1 MDVKYIQNKLSDF
14 AKKRDWEKFH
24 NLKNLAISINIE
36 SSELLEIFQW
46 ENDLEIKKKIKKT
59 KFKERVSDEVADVLL
74 YLLRFSEIAKLDLEK
89 ICVKKI
95 KKNAKKYPIKLSKGK
110 SDKYTSFEWNKWSL
124 MKKNFK
130 KNQLKLAKA
139 LKENI
144 ARRKEKKNG
153 NNAWFLD
160 KKNGKKL

>member
-46 ENDLEIKKKIKKT
+46 DDNQKVDEKLKKKQ
-59 KFKERVSDEVADVLL
+59 FKERISDEVADVLL
-74 YLLRFSEIAKLDLEK
+74 YLLRFSQIANLDLEK
-89 ICVKKI
+89 ICLKKI

-110 SDKYTSFEWNKWSL
+110 STKYTSF
-124 MKKNFK
+124 
-130 KNQLKLAKA
+130 
-139 LKENI
+139 
-144 ARRKEKKNG
+144 KEKIINE
-153 NNAWFLD
+153 
-160 KKNGKKL
+160 KLQ

>member
-46 ENDLEIKKKIKKT
+46 DDNQEVDEKLKKKQ
-59 KFKERVSDEVADVLL
+59 FKERISDEVADVLL
-74 YLLRFSEIAKLDLEK
+74 YLLRFSQIANLDLEK
-89 ICVKKI
+89 ICLKKM

-110 SDKYTSFEWNKWSL
+110 STKYTSF
-124 MKKNFK
+124 
-130 KNQLKLAKA
+130 
-139 LKENI
+139 
-144 ARRKEKKNG
+144 KEKIY
-153 NNAWFLD
+153 
-160 KKNGKKL
+160 

>member
-46 ENDLEIKKKIKKT
+46 DDNQEVDEKLKKKQ
-59 KFKERVSDEVADVLL
+59 FKERISDEVADVLL
-74 YLLRFSEIAKLDLEK
+74 YLLRFSQIANLDLEK
-89 ICVKKI
+89 ICLKKM

-110 SDKYTSFEWNKWSL
+110 STKYTSFKEKIYL
-124 MKKNFK
+124 MKNYNK
-130 KNQLKLAKA
+130 KKQVKLAKA
-139 LKENI
+139 LKQNI
-144 ARRKEKKNG
+144 IRRKEKKMG
-153 NNAWFLD
+153 IMPDFWI
-160 KKNGKKL
+160 KKMA